1 MASAV
6 SNLEVVKQL
15 VLAELERKA
24 LRPTD
29 LLTILGDKYS
39 DVVVKE
45 VVLGLL
51 QEHSIKMTPDQ
62 QLDLAERAA

>member
-1 MASAV
+1 MV
-6 SNLEVVKQL
+6 SDGVNLEIVKRL
-15 VLAELERKA
+15 VLAELEHKS

-39 DVVVKE
+39 DVLVKE

-62 QLDLAERAA
+62 QLELAERAA